1 LIMSTCNLTVYAK
14 SSGNTINSAFE
25 EIERLR
31 ALNESLVGRMAA
43 AIEVLCRKAN
53 GQHAPCPH
61 CGEPID
67 WNYIVPQ
74 GRGSEG

>member
-1 LIMSTCNLTVYAK
+1 MPHDFDVLLEQVVEDEVAK
-14 SSGNTINSAFE
+14 
-25 EIERLR
+25 LR
-31 ALNESLVGRMAA
+31 ALNASLIGRMAA

-67 WNYIVPQ
+67 WSQIVPQ